1 MQGLSVPVV
10 ATALIASVSLP
21 MVALNV
27 TDMPG
32 GSVPAAPT
40 PAQEALIL
48 AEECRHYAD
57 QVGHYRR
64 RLMGAYAD
72 PADRDRERQL
82 LMYYERR
89 LGRDCVERPP
99 SG

>member
-32 GSVPAAPT
+32 GDGSVAP

-89 LGRDCVERPP
+89 MGRDCGGRSP